1 MKSEKLLSEIG
12 GIPDK
17 YIEEAAPVQTK
28 VPAFCW
34 QKKIGFAV
42 CLAAA
47 VIAVLFP
54 LCFSKDKVLPSQ
66 KITVS
71 GKTTLSGMPATS
83 SLDRAAVSSKKA
95 STDGWLTISVIPS
108 APTVGTSNIAL
119 LTKDFVRMN
128 DSELLHYYGVALPI
142 EKEFPF
148 LKEQQN
154 ASHGIYKNTVRGIY
168 YDTNT
173 FSYASADG
181 NRKITVTL
189 AKGKP
194 PLFNLNGIRGH
205 GSPLSQSA
213 YSGVSVTAARCD
225 ESGHPVYYAEFT
237 HRGTGYSIIAEYPA
251 STEDFAKDQF
261 SALLTVLISAGNKPN
276 SSK

>member
-1 MKSEKLLSEIG
+1 LKSEKLLSAIG

-17 YIEEAAPVQTK
+17 YIEEAVPVQTK

-34 QKKIGFAV
+34 QKKMGFAV
-42 CLAAA
+42 CFAAA

-54 LCFSKDKVLPSQ
+54 LCFSKDRVLPSQ
-66 KITVS
+66 KTTVS
-71 GKTTLSGMPATS
+71 GTPATAS
-83 SLDRAAVSSKKA
+83 QEWSAVSSRKA
-95 STDGWLTISVIPS
+95 LVNNWLTISVIPS
-108 APTVGTSNIAL
+108 APTVKTSNIAL
-119 LTKDFVRMN
+119 LMKDFVHMN
-128 DSELLHYYGVALPI
+128 DSELLHYYGVSLPI
-142 EKEFPF
+142 EKEFSF

-154 ASHGIYKNTVRGIY
+154 ASHGIYKNTARGIY

-194 PLFNLNGIRGH
+194 PLFDLNEIRSH
-205 GSPLSQSA
+205 GFPLAQSA
-213 YSGVSVTAARCD
+213 YSGVSVTATRCD
-225 ESGHPVYYAEFT
+225 ESSHPAYYAEFT
-237 HRGTGYSIIAEYPA
+237 RSGTGYSITAKYPA
-251 STEDFAKDQF
+251 NTEDFAKDQF
-261 SALLTVLISAGNKPN
+261 SALLAALISAENKPN